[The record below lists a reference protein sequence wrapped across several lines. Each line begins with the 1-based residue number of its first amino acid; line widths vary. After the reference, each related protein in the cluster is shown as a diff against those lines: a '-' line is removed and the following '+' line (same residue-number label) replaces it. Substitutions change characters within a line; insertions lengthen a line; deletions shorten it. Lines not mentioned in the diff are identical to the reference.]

1 MLVQYQLARNIESIM
16 LFLGKNITNIL
27 NNLLIFKLLINNN
40 LNNKNKDS
48 LLYDSQ
54 FFILK

>member
-40 LNNKNKDS
+40 LNNKNKNS

>member
-1 MLVQYQLARNIESIM
+1 MLIQYQLARNIESIM

-40 LNNKNKDS
+40 LNEINKYT
-48 LLYDSQ
+48 LPYDFQ